1 MKFTKAGIF
10 FLILIYLIPVFLDN
24 IYDKEEVLW
33 LLYIFPAVF
42 IPFYYGKKG
51 GIIAAVSGTI
61 IHGAHEYLEI
71 AIEHKVYSLSAIW
84 FMILI
89 TIVNIVISLIIG
101 VLVEK
106 IKKEQLS
113 MQKIISKME
122 FMAYHDNLTG
132 LPNRWYF
139 EIKLRAALE
148 EAKQKKQLIAVMFI
162 DLDRFKL
169 INDSLGHLSGDSL
182 LKDMAKRLSAHLKN
196 EEFLA
201 RQGGDEF
208 IIFFK
213 DLDTI
218 EQAKERVLYIHQL
231 IQVPFLIHQNE
242 YLLSSS
248 IGISIFPNDGKTMEE
263 LIQHADIAMYSAKEV
278 GKNGFQFY
286 NSTQLQEIN
295 DVVKIEAQLRKALQQ
310 NEFYMHFQPLI
321 NLCSNKVI
329 GMEALVRWKNPELGV
344 ISPAEFIPL
353 AEEIGIIGKLG
364 EWVLKESCV
373 QARILSDLMNAPM
386 RVAVNISSK
395 QFQDEHFVDTVRR
408 VLDETGLFPYQL
420 ELEITESVSL
430 GNIDE
435 VILKLNM
442 LKKLGITIAIDDFGT
457 GYSSISYLKN
467 LPIDTLKIDQS
478 FVRNM
483 LGSSKDRAVVE
494 SVISLSKSFGFN
506 VTAEGV
512 ETIEQLTILQALK
525 CGQAQGYYFSKPLP
539 IKDLYYVLKKFDVE
553 ASRKQNLGIS

>member
-1 MKFTKAGIF
+1 MKSAKLGIF

-24 IYDKEEVLW
+24 LYDKEEILW

-51 GIIAAVSGTI
+51 GVVAAISGTL
-61 IHGAHEYLEI
+61 IHGIHEYVEI
-71 AIEHKVYSLSAIW
+71 VIEHKVYDPGNIVS
-84 FMILI
+84 MILI
-89 TIVNIVISLIIG
+89 TLVNIAIAITIG
-101 VLVEK
+101 FLVEK
-106 IKKEQLS
+106 IKKEQRSL
-113 MQKIISKME
+113 QKAISKME

-139 EIKLRAALE
+139 ETRLESALE
-148 EAKQKKQLIAVMFI
+148 EAKQRNMLIAVMFI

-169 INDSLGHLSGDSL
+169 INDSLGHMTGDIL
-182 LKDMAKRLSAHLKN
+182 LKDMAKRLSANLN
-196 EEFLA
+196 NGEFLA

-208 IIFFK
+208 IVFLT
-213 DLDTI
+213 DLDNK
-218 EQAKERVLYIHQL
+218 EKAEERVFSIHQL
-231 IQVPFLIHQNE
+231 IQVPFLINNNE

-248 IGISIFPNDGKTMEE
+248 IGISLFPNDGATIEE

-286 NSTQLQEIN
+286 NQTQLQEIN

-310 NEFYMHFQPLI
+310 NEFTLHYQPLI
-321 NLCSNKVI
+321 DLFTKKII
-329 GMEALVRWKNPELGV
+329 GMEALVRWKNPELGL
-344 ISPAEFIPL
+344 ISPSEFIPL
-353 AEEIGIIGKLG
+353 AEEIGVIVKLG

-373 QARILSDLMNAPM
+373 QARILSDLMNSPM

-395 QFQDEHFVDTVRR
+395 QFQDEHFVDIVQHA
-408 VLDETGLFPYQL
+408 LEETGLAPNQL

-430 GNIDE
+430 GNMDH

-457 GYSSISYLKN
+457 GYSSISYLKH

-483 LGSSKDRAVVE
+483 LGSSKDRALVE

-512 ETIEQLTILQALK
+512 ETLEQLNILQAFN

-539 IKDLYYVLKKFDVE
+539 IKDFYSVMKKYDLEVN
-553 ASRKQNLGIS
+553 QMDNLEIS